1 MKRLHWAGWLIAG
14 LLLLQNAT
22 VALTAPSVDSPLE
35 GRLLQHTAGTSYV
48 YHGGLKFVVQIAEL
62 GDQVIDAIPA
72 ASVNQWETFFNMAPV
87 LRPLPLPQNPEPFP
101 GYS

>member
-48 YHGGLKFVVQIAEL
+48 YHGGLKFAVQIAEL

-87 LRPLPLPQNPEPFP
+87 LRPLPV
-101 GYS
+101 SCSRAIR